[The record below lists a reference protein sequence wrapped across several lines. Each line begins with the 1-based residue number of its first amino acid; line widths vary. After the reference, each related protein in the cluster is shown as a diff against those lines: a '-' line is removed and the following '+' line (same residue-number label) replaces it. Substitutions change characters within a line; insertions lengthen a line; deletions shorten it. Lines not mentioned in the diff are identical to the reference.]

1 MNPNIIEFKKKLTT
15 LEDQIK
21 TNIRAINDIKQLCQ
35 AEIEY
40 IGKNGQI
47 ATLLKELRNYSLE
60 EKKTIGKTINLLK
73 QEINTL
79 FQEKSY
85 VLEQEQ
91 LNQQLKVEETDIS
104 LPSFQLPIGTIHPL
118 NKILEQAEEFFLGMG
133 YSIYDGKEIVSDLY
147 NFELM
152 NIGKE
157 HPARDMQDSFYL
169 NINPQ
174 SLLRTHTS
182 SVQIQAMLASNSQ
195 PLKIISY
202 GNVFRRDKDD
212 ATHSHQFTQLE
223 GFVIDQHTT
232 LMDLKQ
238 TIIMFMQHIF
248 GPEQKL
254 LFRPSYFPFT
264 NPSLEVD
271 LIIEQKGEKDVYLEV
286 MGAGLIHPEILKNGG
301 FDPEIFQGF
310 AFGIGIERITM
321 LKYSIKDIRHFYN
334 NDMRFLKQFGK

>member
-1 MNPNIIEFKKKLTT
+1 MNPNIIEFKKKITT
-15 LEDQIK
+15 LEDQI
-21 TNIRAINDIKQLCQ
+21 TTDIQTINDIKQLYQ
-35 AEIEY
+35 AEVEY

-47 ATLLKELRNYSLE
+47 AVLLKELRNYSLE
-60 EKKTIGKTINLLK
+60 EKKTIGKAINLLK
-73 QEINTL
+73 QKINTL
-79 FQEKSY
+79 FQEKTY

-91 LNQQLKVEETDIS
+91 LNQQLKEEETDIS
-104 LPSFQLPIGTIHPL
+104 LPSFQLPVGTIHPL
-118 NKILEQAEEFFLGMG
+118 NKILEQAEDFFLGMG

-147 NFELM
+147 NFESM

-195 PLKIISY
+195 PLKVISY

-223 GFVIDQHTT
+223 GFVIDKHTT
-232 LMDLKQ
+232 LIDLKQ
-238 TIIMFMQHIF
+238 TIIMFVQHIF
-248 GPEQKL
+248 GTEQKL

-271 LIIEQKGEKDVYLEV
+271 LIIKQKGEKDVYLEV
-286 MGAGLIHPEILKNGG
+286 MGAGQIHPEILKNGG

-321 LKYSIKDIRHFYN
+321 LKYGIKDIRHFYN
-334 NDMRFLKQFGK
+334 NDMRFLKQFAK